1 MTIKKE
7 ILKEIN
13 RNPKAAKKA
22 LDNLY
27 HNRTYVM
34 YTDLSNSVRLEGY
47 KKTRRGAEGHIK
59 RQQGISWYDDYTH
72 EMVTAGAGLEIM
84 EIQAEEIEDPTKNK
98 KTWYQYLKGIW
109 SKDFLLSNIAREADS
124 IITDQEL
131 LKWVKDTVKYI
142 QENNHFSI
150 DRELEDIEDLEQIL
164 GSPEY
169 YAKEERDKNELIKK
183 GVERIKGAG
192 RINTGDF
199 EDIIEDLKSYGLNFV
214 DAQNTITESYIQ
226 QLEQEEKQETPKK
239 KEAQTKTTP
248 ETSEK
253 SQIWNELIRSEV
265 KVKPEHKESQEEVL
279 ETSKKEDNP
288 INEVNTG
295 IEISFNEE
303 KNGIEIKFDGKPE
316 RAVLE
321 NLKANGFRWSRYQ
334 KIWYAKDTE
343 ERREFIK
350 SFDAVETE
358 SEPKIFEYPEIDID
372 DIEDYTID
380 PDISR
385 RENQGNWIFRSK
397 ETDHTQELQATLQHY
412 QDETIK
418 IIAKTEDKEII
429 YKLQRD
435 LQRFKKSYH
444 TNYTKMITN
453 KANNPSWAVTGRAG
467 RNANKDRK
475 ANDRYNNL
483 IQESI
488 KIVDDFT
495 NTLNRADD
503 KIRRISRKENYKK
516 IENTEMELDFK
527 VETKEIDMAGVKQS
541 LRTYNHNSYMIVKAW
556 GCFRIFKDGK
566 EIKSMRTT
574 DTLKTA
580 KKALQLIINEENQD
594 IQKAI

>member
-1 MTIKKE
+1 MTTKKE
-7 ILKEIN
+7 ILKQIN
-13 RNPKAAKKA
+13 SNPHMAKEA
-22 LDNLY
+22 LETLY
-27 HNRTYVM
+27 HNRTYAITAYNRV
-34 YTDLSNSVRLEGY
+34 D
-47 KKTRRGAEGHIK
+47 KFFKTRRGAEGHQK
-59 RQQGISWYDDYTH
+59 RQSSITWYDDYTQS
-72 EMVTAGAGLEIM
+72 MTSADSGTIT
-84 EIQAEEIEDPTKNK
+84 EIQADEIEYPAINK

-109 SKDFLLSNIAREADS
+109 SKDFLLSNIAREADG

-288 INEVNTG
+288 INEVNTD

-358 SEPKIFEYPEIDID
+358 SEPKIFEYPEVEINN
-372 DIEDYTID
+372 IEDYTID
-380 PDISR
+380 PDVSR

-397 ETDHTQELQATLQHY
+397 ETDHTEELQKTLQHY
-412 QDETIK
+412 QDEAIK

-429 YKLQRD
+429 YKLKRD

-467 RNANKDRK
+467 RSTSKMQK

-488 KIVDDFT
+488 KLVDDFT
-495 NTLNRADD
+495 NALNRADN
-503 KIRRISRKENYKK
+503 KIRATARKENYKK
-516 IENTEMELDFK
+516 IENTDIEIDFK
-527 VETKEIDMAGVKQS
+527 VETKEIDMAGVKQN
-541 LRTYNHNSYMIVKAW
+541 LRTYNHNNYMIVKAW

-580 KKALQLIINEENQD
+580 KKALQLIINEEAQELE
-594 IQKAI
+594 KAI